1 MNNISKAYGQP
12 KRFYFYLILFLV
24 FGCSGKEDVIDSYI
38 GFDVSREM
46 LDQHLKK
53 RMGELNIPG
62 MSIAIINDGKIAY
75 KNTFGYENILKR
87 EHVTSQTIFEGAS
100 ISKSVFAF
108 FIMTFI
114 EEGKLDL
121 DKPLF
126 EYYPHPDIED
136 DERYKKITARMV
148 LCHRSGFP
156 NWRESEDDKK
166 LKTKFEPNTDYLYS
180 GEGFQYLA
188 MVLMHIE
195 NTDHQ
200 GLEKL
205 FQERIAKPIGLE
217 HTVFIQTP
225 YTRKHKAE
233 PYDEDGNWIDW
244 RSDYWIQKE
253 DGKFYAPS
261 SIHSESVDFSKWMI
275 AVMHKEFLSEESYSE
290 MLKPHSKVPFDGVNV
305 SYTLGFLT
313 PHFPLTDIYLHSGN
327 NEGFTS
333 WYALDTEKDWGFVL
347 FTNSEFGEQ
356 LGQELFF
363 YLLTGPDLY
372 KLYTILGIIVM
383 IVLSGLI
390 FGIRLVFRK
399 LKNGRHNIRNRF
411 ASP

>member
-1 MNNISKAYGQP
+1 MNSLSDT
-12 KRFYFYLILFLV
+12 LILRIIYCSLILV
-24 FGCSGKEDVIDSYI
+24 LVTGCSKNEHIESYI
-38 GFDVSREM
+38 GFDIKKET
-46 LDQHLKK
+46 LDKHLKEQIE
-53 RMGELNIPG
+53 ELSIPG
-62 MSIAIINDGKIAY
+62 MSIAVINDGKIVY
-75 KNTFGYENILKR
+75 TNVFGYADVSKEKPI
-87 EHVTSQTIFEGAS
+87 TCQTIFEGAS

-108 FIMTFI
+108 FVMTFV

-126 EYYPHPDIED
+126 EYYPHPDIKD

-148 LCHRSGFP
+148 LCHRSGLP
-156 NWRESEDDKK
+156 NWREDEDDKK

-205 FQERIAKPIGLE
+205 FQERIAKPLEME

-225 YTRKHKAE
+225 YTREHKAE
-233 PYDEDGNWIDW
+233 PYDENGNWIDW
-244 RSDYWIQKE
+244 HNDYWMQKE

-261 SIHSESVDFSKWMI
+261 SIHSEPADFSKWMI
-275 AVMHKEFLSEESYSE
+275 AVMNKEILSDKSYGE
-290 MLKPHSKVPFDGVNV
+290 MLKPHSKVPFDGVDV
-305 SYTLGFLT
+305 SYTLGYLT

-333 WYALDTEKDWGFVL
+333 WYTLDIEKDWGFVL
-347 FTNSEFGEQ
+347 FTNSEYGEQ

-372 KLYTILGIIVM
+372 KLYIILGIF
-383 IVLSGLI
+383 VLIILLGLI
-390 FGIRLVFRK
+390 FGIRLIIKKIKKKAQHGV
-399 LKNGRHNIRNRF
+399 
-411 ASP
+411 